1 MKQFRFFVSIVCI
14 LTLSLQTF
22 AQGGENNPERFYNV
36 ESYKA
41 NITLTFKYQLSH
53 SETGF
58 ASSASAYQTF
68 QHFFTTASGQITVG
82 DMFQIERGDE
92 GENETHEGD
101 MFGGI
106 DMSSLAQALENSGV
120 DPSVMDMV
128 KESKKEAQPYH
139 LSADKYKNWMVTG
152 AGGLVTSSIYSKFS
166 EESSGTLH
174 CGEGGGSG
182 HFRRESDYNGSEH
195 IGPCKPGISCPN
207 SFILQLNL
215 ENNTYSFSTSVEMPR
230 GSQFLGSSSHY
241 SSCGSSSNE
250 QISRVAHSFMSVKES
265 AGVIYKHPLPESGL
279 ILSGSEIITD
289 ETTLASGLSEE
300 GNWSVRIDWTIY
312 PSDMEVPEVFISYD
326 NEEEGKKWIPEYK
339 NTVEAKMTWEEQ
351 VKPEAIEWTLYNVS
365 AEPGTN
371 LNSINRDNDHDLSFD
386 LSEVSNHYHITRTAD
401 GYTAHKEGGIGVGKE
416 SILIES
422 RDFGSYGQ
430 LSGKIKVNGTWWE
443 AKQKELGIAWL
454 PVPWD
459 ENNNMIAD
467 EWEKQVK
474 IYEKNYSPVWDED
487 SKPTD
492 QFSTG
497 DGFTLYEEYRGFTET
512 GNLLAKAANV
522 QVKKQ
527 HVRLDP
533 EYKDIFIYD
542 QDNLFRTHYVR
553 TNAAKLNW
561 HYINFDLM
569 QKNGILEAN
578 PEYRCINFNT
588 SKDFYSRDQ
597 YALYLVNDGVNPDT
611 TMLKDAGYNNT
622 HATCSGIKNYRPAF
636 PLKCVY
642 KVSIYPGGM
651 DNALAGLG
659 TPVKT
664 RVKGEIFTTTVI
676 HEIGHALGMRHH
688 WDAPSRTITD
698 NSKTLGFPNCAM
710 RYETDTERTSANTT
724 NFLKTRYCTKGE
736 TWIMPGAGTKLT
748 GDNCYGQIDIKGQ

>member
-22 AQGGENNPERFYNV
+22 AQGGGNNPERFYNV

-53 SETGF
+53 SEPEF

-139 LSADKYKNWMVTG
+139 ISADKYKNWMVTG

-195 IGPCKPGISCPN
+195 IGPCKPGMSCPN

-289 ETTLASGLSEE
+289 ESTLAGGLSED
-300 GNWSVRIDWTIY
+300 GKWSVKIDWTIY
-312 PSDMEVPEVFISYD
+312 PSDMGVPEVFISYD
-326 NEEEGKKWIPEYK
+326 NDEAGKKWIPEDG
-339 NTVEAKMTWEEQ
+339 NTIEAIMEWEGNY
-351 VKPEAIEWTLYNVS
+351 KPEIIEWELFNVS
-365 AEPGTN
+365 AEPGTC
-371 LNSINRDNDHDLSFD
+371 LNSKDKNEEFD
-386 LSEVSNHYHITRTAD
+386 LEFEESLKEK
-401 GYTAHKEGGIGVGKE
+401 GYSIVKTEYGYRARKEGNIKVGKE
-416 SILIES
+416 SILLKS
-422 RDFGSYGQ
+422 NDFGSYGI
-430 LSGKIKVNGTWWE
+430 LSGKVRVNGIWCE
-443 AKQKELGIAWL
+443 ARQKDLGKNWL
-454 PVPWD
+454 TVPWD
-459 ENNNMIAD
+459 KNENNIAD
-467 EWEKQVK
+467 KWEKENQ
-474 IYEKNYSPVWDED
+474 INDELPNNWDEEIHPVLD
-487 SKPTD
+487 GFP
-492 QFSTG
+492 G
-497 DGFTLYEEYRGFTET
+497 DGFSLYEEYRGLISKDKENKEKHT
-512 GNLLAKAANV
+512 
-522 QVKKQ
+522 
-527 HVRLDP
+527 RLDP
-533 EYKDIFIYD
+533 NIKELIVVNEIGPEIQPGLKLFESASEIKVIVLNEGELPESRIVNSNYATGHNQDQYGVIFKENIVPYDIPDGTIAGAYPLEKLNKSPKETDFIY
-542 QDNLFRTHYVR
+542 V
-553 TNAAKLNW
+553 
-561 HYINFDLM
+561 
-569 QKNGILEAN
+569 
-578 PEYRCINFNT
+578 NT
-588 SKDFYSRDQ
+588 SVFKPKNDNQANDQ
-597 YALYLVNDGVNPDT
+597 NQPGDETASQDDNCKLKVNAEVAARFRNET
-611 TMLKDAGYNNT
+611 IA
-622 HATCSGIKNYRPAF
+622 
-636 PLKCVY
+636 
-642 KVSIYPGGM
+642 
-651 DNALAGLG
+651 
-659 TPVKT
+659 
-664 RVKGEIFTTTVI
+664 
-676 HEIGHALGMRHH
+676 HELGHAVGANHH
-688 WDAPSRTITD
+688 GDVDA
-698 NSKTLGFPNCAM
+698 F
-710 RYETDTERTSANTT
+710 
-724 NFLKTRYCTKGE
+724 GE
-736 TWIMPGAGTKLT
+736 TLSYIS
-748 GDNCYGQIDIKGQ
+748 IDR